1 MSAMPMKSTT
11 NGYGHDMRVHVA
23 QQEAEEGE
31 LLDRIVDEVDAVEGV
46 DDAAGVEPPPEIGRR
61 PTLRRH
67 VDGAGQIVDANPVV
81 EALRAHAVETHEFQH
96 AFEVGDDDE
105 EQGRGDAGDDGKF
118 SVCAIGKGGTYGCPN
133 RTHTVCA
140 SDTAARLVHAHHV
153 EDDAEDAHCRHRGDE
168 RDGKVVGDVGLDGG
182 NLAEGAH
189 HPVAE
194 VVVADRLAAQPGVF
208 GVADLRVDGG
218 AEEGEV
224 HRLLGVV
231 DEGVVGAEER
241 PADEEDEE
249 YRLGD

>member
-1 MSAMPMKSTT
+1 MTRNRAAAMPAMMASFLC
-11 NGYGHDMRVHVA
+11 VLSA
-23 QQEAEEGE
+23 S
-31 LLDRIVDEVDAVEGV
+31 AVPLT
-46 DDAAGVEPPPEIGRR
+46 DTPIRTACRLCQRR
-61 PTLRRH
+61 CAP
-67 VDGAGQIVDANPVV
+67 
-81 EALRAHAVETHEFQH
+81 LRAYIHA
-96 AFEVGDDDE
+96 D
-105 EQGRGDAGDDGKF
+105 
-118 SVCAIGKGGTYGCPN
+118 
-133 RTHTVCA
+133 
-140 SDTAARLVHAHHV
+140 HV

-168 RDGKVVGDVGLDGG
+168 RDGEVVGDVGLDGG

-208 GVADLRVDGG
+208 GVSDLRVDGG

-249 YRLGD
+249 YRLGDDDGAPLAGDEVAEVVEVAVGDVNGQRRHEQHEGDCDGLHGGDVGESE

>member
-1 MSAMPMKSTT
+1 MTR
-11 NGYGHDMRVHVA
+11 NR
-23 QQEAEEGE
+23 
-31 LLDRIVDEVDAVEGV
+31 
-46 DDAAGVEPPPEIGRR
+46 
-61 PTLRRH
+61 
-67 VDGAGQIVDANPVV
+67 
-81 EALRAHAVETHEFQH
+81 
-96 AFEVGDDDE
+96 
-105 EQGRGDAGDDGKF
+105 GRGDACDDGKF
-118 SVCAIGKGGTYGCPN
+118 SVCAIGKSGTYGCPN

-168 RDGKVVGDVGLDGG
+168 RHGKVVGDVGLDGG

-194 VVVADRLAAQPGVF
+194 VVVADRLAAQPGVL

-241 PADEEDEE
+241 PGDEEDEE
-249 YRLGD
+249 DCLGYADGAPLAGDEVAEVVEVAVGDVGGQGGNEQHKGDCDGLHGGDVGESEYPEEV